1 MCDIVFIRARLQVL
15 IALIIWLKGCA
26 PALSFSTLNTFTVV
40 KGGRRTE
47 NHHSLFAISPQ
58 NKKLATSRI
67 ESVDASLRASALLK
81 EEQVASSSQSKNAAM
96 FDKAWTPLNNTY
108 IIEKNEDTTSFN
120 IEQDLLSQVL
130 MYEALLERT
139 QKKSYFE
146 EGRDALL
153 EPLTTT
159 YDEKDILNSA
169 KKPVQVFEGRIASY
183 TTNTAADQIDQ
194 SEDAAT
200 GLSDVWKARILLI
213 ISAALYGTN
222 FTVVKLLNDSVPTDV
237 GAVLRFALA
246 AGVTLPWLFK
256 PSYVNKISNDESE
269 DSKTSYHLPIDK
281 SRQKLPD
288 MSIVNTPI
296 FAGLEVGM
304 WTAIGYL
311 AQAEGLETIEA
322 GKSAFICSLA
332 VVTVP
337 VLDFL
342 AGKKILSRHV
352 LGAILAVIGVGFLE
366 VDGPVSAITEGG
378 SAFNLDHGDLLS
390 LVQPLAFG
398 LGFWR
403 MEDAMKRFP
412 EDAMKTTAAQLLAV
426 FISSLCYCFISSGG
440 IDGLPDISQVV
451 SWITDPKILG
461 ALCWTGFIT
470 TAFTVYLETLA
481 LKTLSAAETTMI
493 FSTEP
498 LFGATFAAAV
508 MGETFGQGGLIG
520 GALIL
525 GGCIFSNLKFDSN
538 HNDEL

>member
-1 MCDIVFIRARLQVL
+1 MFSLVFIRFRLHLLVT
-15 IALIIWLKGCA
+15 LIIWLKGYA
-26 PALSFSTLNTFTVV
+26 PALSFSTSNTFTIMQ
-40 KGGRRTE
+40 GGKRTE
-47 NHHSLFAISPQ
+47 NHHALFAISPQ

-67 ESVDASLRASALLK
+67 EAVDASLHASALLK
-81 EEQVASSSQSKNAAM
+81 EEQVTSSSQSNNVVM
-96 FDKAWTPLNNTY
+96 FDKAWTPVNNADS
-108 IIEKNEDTTSFN
+108 IEKNDDTTSFN
-120 IEQDLLSQVL
+120 IESDLMSQVL
-130 MYEALLERT
+130 EYETLLERT
-139 QKKSYFE
+139 QSQPHLE
-146 EGRDALL
+146 EVRDALL
-153 EPLTTT
+153 EPHSATS
-159 YDEKDILNSA
+159 DEKNILNSA
-169 KKPVQVFEGRIASY
+169 KEPVHIFEGRIVSYAS
-183 TTNTAADQIDQ
+183 NIAVEQIDQ
-194 SEDAAT
+194 SKDAAT
-200 GLSDVWKARILLI
+200 GLSDVWTARILLI

-246 AGVTLPWLFK
+246 AGVTLPWLFN
-256 PSYVNKISNDESE
+256 PSSEKKTTNDELE
-269 DSKTSYHLPIDK
+269 DSQAFHHLPIDK
-281 SRQKLPD
+281 SRRRSLD
-288 MSIVNTPI
+288 MSFIDTPI

-311 AQAEGLETIEA
+311 AQAEGLETIDA

-366 VDGPVSAITEGG
+366 MDGPVSAITESGG
-378 SAFNLDHGDLLS
+378 AFNLDTGDMLS

-403 MEDAMKRFP
+403 MEDAMRRFP
-412 EDAMKTTAAQLLAV
+412 EDAMKVTAAQLLAV
-426 FISSLCYCFISSGG
+426 FIMSVCYCGISAGG
-440 IDGLPDISQVV
+440 IDGLPDTSQIV
-451 SWITDPKILG
+451 SWITDPMILG
-461 ALCWTGFIT
+461 ALCWTGLIT

-525 GGCIFSNLKFDSN
+525 GGCIFSNLKLDSF
-538 HNDEL
+538 HSDEI